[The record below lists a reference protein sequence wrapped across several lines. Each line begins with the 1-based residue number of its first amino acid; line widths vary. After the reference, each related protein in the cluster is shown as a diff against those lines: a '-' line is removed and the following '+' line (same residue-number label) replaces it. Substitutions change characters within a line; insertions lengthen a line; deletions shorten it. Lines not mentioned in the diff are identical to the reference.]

1 VTVLSW
7 PSQRLGQ
14 CPPHRSVLGI
24 ALEDLLARRFASFR
38 TIYLPTAAG
47 LRERGFELLATGQR
61 PHYTVQLRRADDPE
75 LEELLA
81 ALGATR
87 PNPSTAEA
95 ASDERRADMY
105 RVDMTADLNDEDQ
118 TGYLGRSW
126 MRLVT
131 LRRSRQVLWSWPV
144 MTTRPRCARSLTLC
158 QPVTAR
164 SFICGCYQ
172 GWWMTTAPWST
183 GHSPASSGRASLE
196 PLWLVGMA
204 GFEPAASCSQS
215 RRANQAALHPVCC
228 AHVPGPA
235 ARLEG
240 RRAQV
245 YGKAPGRP
253 PAHGIARPF
262 FGLRPSAQ
270 SSCLCGQL
278 SASGRSPGPVSLKPK
293 SSSANS
299 DLPIIG
305 QCNCIQP

>member
-118 TGYLGRSW
+118 TGYLWTFLDEARDPSQITPGALVVAGDDDAAAVCQVVDLVPAGDGTVVHL
-126 MRLVT
+126 RLLPGLVDDYRA
-131 LRRSRQVLWSWPV
+131 LVDRAL
-144 MTTRPRCARSLTLC
+144 
-158 QPVTAR
+158 
-164 SFICGCYQ
+164 
-172 GWWMTTAPWST
+172 
-183 GHSPASSGRASLE
+183 AS
-196 PLWLVGMA
+196 
-204 GFEPAASCSQS
+204 
-215 RRANQAALHPVCC
+215 
-228 AHVPGPA
+228 
-235 ARLEG
+235 
-240 RRAQV
+240 
-245 YGKAPGRP
+245 
-253 PAHGIARPF
+253 
-262 FGLRPSAQ
+262 
-270 SSCLCGQL
+270 
-278 SASGRSPGPVSLKPK
+278 
-293 SSSANS
+293 
-299 DLPIIG
+299 
-305 QCNCIQP
+305 